1 MRLFLILFGV
11 IFLVGCSDNESQT
24 PLDDEGTGIEREI
37 TGFSVTETHEGKPSW
52 ELNSEY
58 AWRIPKDPQ
67 VRLKNVEVVF
77 FGSEGEETSRLTALR
92 GIVNEESGE
101 MTARDRVRL
110 VSAEGDT
117 LTTDE
122 LVYSRDEDRVRGP
135 GLVRLAK
142 PDRVLTG
149 IGFEAN
155 PDLTDYEVREDVTI
169 TFVDDRGT
177 PKAGS

>member
-1 MRLFLILFGV
+1 VRNFLILV
-11 IFLVGCSDNESQT
+11 AVLHLAGCADPESQA
-24 PLDDEGTGIEREI
+24 PFEDEGTGIEREI
-37 TGFSVTETHEGKPSW
+37 TGFSVTETHEGKPAW

-58 AWRIPKDPQ
+58 AWRIPRDPQ

-77 FGSEGEETSRLTALR
+77 FGAEGQETSRLTALR
-92 GIVNEESGE
+92 GIVNEDSGE

-110 VSAEGDT
+110 VSSEGDT

-122 LVYSRDEDRVRGP
+122 LVYSREEDRIHGP
-135 GLVRLAK
+135 GFVRLAK

-169 TFVDDRGT
+169 TFIDNRGT